1 MFESEAMRL
10 TGARG
15 RLLVVLVV
23 CVACGVVG
31 VSSALAKEPSG
42 DFVSFKQCPRF
53 VPGVNLCFYSQIT
66 GGSTTIGKQTVPID
80 ADGQHPIVLQ
90 GGVQQQ
96 EEAPFAETF
105 VGAANGETLSR
116 TPQSV
121 PGGLGG
127 LVNCAEVP
135 GSGFLGGLGRTICR
149 EVFASKLTGLSVTT
163 ELAGPAS
170 GIAIDKR
177 NLLAEE
183 GAVLSLPVKIH
194 LESPILGRSCYIG
207 SDQAPV
213 VLNLT
218 TGTTSP
224 APPNNPIS
232 GHVGE
237 IHVNVKD
244 GFNFAEIPGNVF
256 VDNDF
261 AVPQATGCGGI
272 LSFLI
277 DPIINHKLGLP
288 SPAGN
293 NTIIQDSNLYEA
305 TSEAVIASEQ

>member
-1 MFESEAMRL
+1 MFESEVVRL
-10 TGARG
+10 TGARA
-15 RLLVVLVV
+15 RSLVVLVV
-23 CVACGVVG
+23 CVVCGVVG

-53 VPGVNLCFYSQIT
+53 TPGVNLCFYSQVT
-66 GGSTTIGKQTVPID
+66 GGSTTIGKQTVPIN
-80 ADGQHPIVLQ
+80 ADGQHAIVVQ
-90 GGVQQQ
+90 GGIEQQVVP
-96 EEAPFAETF
+96 PFAETF
-105 VGAANGETLSR
+105 VGAVNGETLSR

-135 GSGFLGGLGRTICR
+135 GSGFLRALGRTICL

-163 ELAGPAS
+163 ELAGN
-170 GIAIDKR
+170 IAINKE
-177 NLLAEE
+177 NLLNEE
-183 GAVLSLPVKIH
+183 GAGLSLPVKIH
-194 LESPILGRSCYIG
+194 LESPILGRACYIG

-218 TGTTSP
+218 TGTTNP
-224 APPNNPIS
+224 AKPNSPIS
-232 GHVGE
+232 GQVGE
-237 IHVNVKD
+237 IKAKD
-244 GFNFAEIPGNVF
+244 EFNFVEIPGAVF
-256 VDNDF
+256 ADNAF
-261 AVPQATGCGGI
+261 AVPQATGCGGV

-293 NTIIQDSNLYEA
+293 NTVIQDSSLYEA
-305 TSEAVIASEQ
+305 TSKAVIESEQ

>member
-1 MFESEAMRL
+1 MFKSEVVRL

-15 RLLVVLVV
+15 RSLVVLVV
-23 CVACGVVG
+23 CVVCGVVG

-53 VPGVNLCFYSQIT
+53 TPGVNLCFYSQVT
-66 GGSTTIGKQTVPID
+66 GGSTTIGKQTVPIN
-80 ADGQHPIVLQ
+80 ADGQHAIVVQ
-90 GGVQQQ
+90 GGVEQQ
-96 EEAPFAETF
+96 EEPPFAETF
-105 VGAANGETLSR
+105 VGAVNGETLSK

-135 GSGFLGGLGRTICR
+135 GSGFLRALGRTICM

-170 GIAIDKR
+170 GIAVNR
-177 NLLAEE
+177 QNLLTGE

-194 LESPILGRSCYIG
+194 LESPILGRACYIG

-218 TGTTSP
+218 TGTTNP
-224 APPNNPIS
+224 APPNSPMS
-232 GHVGE
+232 GHVG
-237 IHVNVKD
+237 VLKAKD
-244 GFNFAEIPGNVF
+244 ELNFAEISGNVL

-261 AVPQATGCGGI
+261 AAPQATGCGGV

-277 DPIINHKLGLP
+277 DPIINRKLGLP

-293 NTIIQDSNLYEA
+293 NTTIQDTNLYEA
-305 TSEAVIASEQ
+305 TSKTVIESEQ

>member
-1 MFESEAMRL
+1 MFESVVVRL
-10 TGARG
+10 SGVWG
-15 RLLVVLVV
+15 RSLVVLAV
-23 CVACGVVG
+23 CVVCGVVG

-53 VPGVNLCFYSQIT
+53 TPGVNLCFYSQVT

-80 ADGQHPIVLQ
+80 ADGQHAIVLQ
-90 GGVQQQ
+90 GGVEQQ
-96 EEAPFAETF
+96 EEPPFAETF
-105 VGAANGETLSR
+105 VGAVNGETLSR

-135 GSGFLGGLGRTICR
+135 GSGFLRALGRTICQ

-163 ELAGPAS
+163 ELAGLAD
-170 GIAIDKR
+170 GIAINR
-177 NLLAEE
+177 SNLLAGE
-183 GAVLSLPVKIH
+183 GAVLSLPVRIH

-218 TGTTSP
+218 SGTTNP
-224 APPNNPIS
+224 AKPNSPIS

-237 IHVNVKD
+237 IKVKD
-244 GFNFAEIPGNVF
+244 EFNFAEIPGSVL

-261 AVPQATGCGGI
+261 AAPQATGCGGV

-305 TSEAVIASEQ
+305 TSTAVIASEQ

>member
-1 MFESEAMRL
+1 MFESGVVRS
-10 TGARG
+10 TGAWG
-15 RLLVVLVV
+15 RSLVVLVV
-23 CVACGVVG
+23 CVVCGVVG

-53 VPGVNLCFYSQIT
+53 TPGVGLCFYTQVI
-66 GGSTTIGKQTVPID
+66 GGLTAIGKQTVPINT
-80 ADGQHPIVLQ
+80 DGQHAIVVQ
-90 GGVQQQ
+90 GGIEHQQ
-96 EEAPFAETF
+96 EPPFAETF
-105 VGAANGETLSR
+105 VGALNGETLSP

-121 PGGLGG
+121 PGGLAG
-127 LVNCAEVP
+127 LVNCNEMP
-135 GSGFLGGLGRTICR
+135 GSGFLRALGRTICQ

-163 ELAGPAS
+163 ELAGPADN
-170 GIAIDKR
+170 IAISR
-177 NLLAEE
+177 FNLLL
-183 GAVLSLPVKIH
+183 GAGTVLSLPVKIH

-224 APPNNPIS
+224 APPNSPIS

-237 IHVNVKD
+237 IKAKD
-244 GFNFAEIPGNVF
+244 GFNFAEIPGNVL

-293 NTIIQDSNLYEA
+293 NTTIQDTNLYEA
-305 TSEAVIASEQ
+305 TSKAVIESEQ

>member
-1 MFESEAMRL
+1 MFESVTVRL
-10 TGARG
+10 TGAWG
-15 RLLVVLVV
+15 RSLVVLVV
-23 CVACGVVG
+23 CVVCGVMG
-31 VSSALAKEPSG
+31 VSSAFAKEPSG

-53 VPGVNLCFYSQIT
+53 TPGVNLCFYSQVT
-66 GGSTTIGKQTVPID
+66 GGSTTIGKQTVPIN
-80 ADGQHPIVLQ
+80 ADGQHAIVLQ
-90 GGVQQQ
+90 GGVEQQ
-96 EEAPFAETF
+96 EEPPFAETF
-105 VGAANGETLSR
+105 VGAVNGETLSK

-135 GSGFLGGLGRTICR
+135 GSGFWRALGRTICM

-163 ELAGPAS
+163 ELAGPAG
-170 GIAIDKR
+170 GIAISKEK
-177 NLLAEE
+177 LLDGK

-194 LESPILGRSCYIG
+194 LESPILGRECYIG

-224 APPNNPIS
+224 APPNSPIS

-237 IHVNVKD
+237 LKVKD
-244 GFNFAEIPGNVF
+244 EFNFAEIPGSIL
-256 VDNDF
+256 VDNEF
-261 AVPQATGCGGI
+261 AAPQATGCGGV

>member
-1 MFESEAMRL
+1 
-10 TGARG
+10 
-15 RLLVVLVV
+15 
-23 CVACGVVG
+23 
-31 VSSALAKEPSG
+31 
-42 DFVSFKQCPRF
+42 
-53 VPGVNLCFYSQIT
+53 VNLCFYSQVT
-66 GGSTTIGKQTVPID
+66 GGSTTIGKQTVPIN
-80 ADGQHPIVLQ
+80 ADGQHAIVLQ
-90 GGVQQQ
+90 GGVEQQ
-96 EEAPFAETF
+96 EEPPFAETF
-105 VGAANGETLSR
+105 VGAVNGETLSK

-127 LVNCAEVP
+127 LVNCNEVP
-135 GSGFLGGLGRTICR
+135 GSGFLRALGRTICL

-163 ELAGPAS
+163 ELAGPA
-170 GIAIDKR
+170 GNIAINKR
-177 NLLAEE
+177 NLIAEE

-224 APPNNPIS
+224 APPNSPIS

-237 IHVNVKD
+237 IHAKD
-244 GFNFAEIPGNVF
+244 GFNFAEIPGSVF

-293 NTIIQDSNLYEA
+293 NTVIQDSNLYEA
-305 TSEAVIASEQ
+305 TSEGVIASEQ

>member
-1 MFESEAMRL
+1 MFESVVVRL
-10 TGARG
+10 TGVWG
-15 RLLVVLVV
+15 RSLVVLVM
-23 CVACGVVG
+23 CVVCGVVG
-31 VSSALAKEPSG
+31 VSSAFAKEPSG

-53 VPGVNLCFYSQIT
+53 TPGVNLCFYSQVT
-66 GGSTTIGKQTVPID
+66 GGSTTIGKQTVPIN
-80 ADGQHPIVLQ
+80 ADGQHAIVLQ

-96 EEAPFAETF
+96 EEPPFAETF
-105 VGAANGETLSR
+105 VGAINGETLSK

-135 GSGFLGGLGRTICR
+135 GSGVLRALGRTICM

-170 GIAIDKR
+170 GIAINKR

-194 LESPILGRSCYIG
+194 LESPILGRACYIG

-224 APPNNPIS
+224 AKPNSPIS

-237 IHVNVKD
+237 IKVKD
-244 GFNFAEIPGNVF
+244 EFNFAEIPGSVF

-261 AVPQATGCGGI
+261 AVSQATGCGGI

-293 NTIIQDSNLYEA
+293 NTVIQDSNLYEA

>member
-1 MFESEAMRL
+1 MFESEVVRL
-10 TGARG
+10 TSARA

-23 CVACGVVG
+23 CVVCGVVG
-31 VSSALAKEPSG
+31 VSVALAKEPSG

-53 VPGVNLCFYSQIT
+53 VPGVNLCFYSQVT
-66 GGSTTIGKQTVPID
+66 GGSTTIGKQTVPIN
-80 ADGQHPIVLQ
+80 ADGQHAIVVQ
-90 GGVQQQ
+90 GGIEYQL
-96 EEAPFAETF
+96 EPPFAETF
-105 VGAANGETLSR
+105 VGAVNGETLSK

-135 GSGFLGGLGRTICR
+135 GSGFLRALGRTICM
-149 EVFASKLTGLSVTT
+149 EVFASKLTELSVTT
-163 ELAGPAS
+163 ELAGPA
-170 GIAIDKR
+170 GNIAISKS
-177 NLLAEE
+177 NLLTGE
-183 GAVLSLPVKIH
+183 GAVLALPVKIH
-194 LESPILGRSCYIG
+194 LESPILGRECYIG

-218 TGTTSP
+218 TGTTNP
-224 APPNNPIS
+224 AKPNSPIS
-232 GHVGE
+232 GLVGE
-237 IHVNVKD
+237 IHAKD
-244 GFNFAEIPGNVF
+244 EFNFAEIPGNVL

-261 AVPQATGCGGI
+261 AAPQATGCGGV

-293 NTIIQDSNLYEA
+293 NTTIQDTNLYEA
-305 TSEAVIASEQ
+305 TSKAIIASEQ

>member
-1 MFESEAMRL
+1 MFESEVVRL

-15 RLLVVLVV
+15 RSLVVLVV
-23 CVACGVVG
+23 CVVCGVVG
-31 VSSALAKEPSG
+31 VSSALAKEPAG

-53 VPGVNLCFYSQIT
+53 TPGVNLCFYSQVT
-66 GGSTTIGKQTVPID
+66 GGSTTIGKQTVPIN
-80 ADGQHPIVLQ
+80 ADGQHAIVVQ
-90 GGVQQQ
+90 GGVEQQ
-96 EEAPFAETF
+96 EEPPFAETF
-105 VGAANGETLSR
+105 VGAVNGETLSK

-135 GSGFLGGLGRTICR
+135 GSGFLRSLGTVICR

-163 ELAGPAS
+163 ELAGPA
-170 GIAIDKR
+170 GNIAINKR
-177 NLLAEE
+177 NLLAQE

-194 LESPILGRSCYIG
+194 LESPLLGRSCYIG

-218 TGTTSP
+218 SGTTSP
-224 APPNNPIS
+224 APPNSPIS

-237 IHVNVKD
+237 IKAKD
-244 GFNFAEIPGNVF
+244 EFNFAEIQGNVL

-261 AVPQATGCGGI
+261 AAPQATGCGGI

-277 DPIINHKLGLP
+277 DPIIDHKLGLP

-293 NTIIQDSNLYEA
+293 NTTIQDSNLYEA
-305 TSEAVIASEQ
+305 TSQAVIASEQ